1 MHHDNVSQSVLNPLS
16 LADPVHGALL
26 ESRKRWRDLVSLSA
40 DFCFETDVQGRLIFV
55 APDPVLGWPVSALL
69 GRSAEQL
76 LVQTSGLSHFN
87 PFQPLSPYR
96 RRRAW
101 LRQRDGSHV
110 CFSFAATPMLDAE
123 GRVVGTRGM
132 AEDVTDQERDES
144 LLASTLRR
152 SKALDHILWGM
163 RQEVLAP
170 RMMQVALDSL
180 VTAIGLDG
188 AAVMDL
194 PLGGTQPRVLHQ
206 TAGNPL
212 PVIPTARLLLE
223 RASAEPRSATTED
236 GHIVLMCPC
245 RHGQGETTGLFT
257 WRAPRGRAMD
267 KDDLA
272 LCSSAS
278 AMIRIILQHEHVQ
291 QELALQARTDPL
303 TSLLNR
309 RAFLHEVGKRID
321 RLERDGLP
329 GTLLFIDLDHFK
341 VVNDC
346 HGHEAGDA
354 ALCRVASLLRATV
367 RPADLIARFGGDE
380 FAVWLDGADELAA
393 AERAESLRVDGP
405 FALAHPDDRLQV
417 KMTLSIGI
425 ATRWPG
431 RDEDIELLIQRA
443 DQAMYKVKRAGRG
456 HWRLHRPEDE

>member
-1 MHHDNVSQSVLNPLS
+1 MNPLS

-26 ESRKRWRDLVSLSA
+26 ESRQRWRDLVLASA
-40 DFCFETDVQGRLIFV
+40 DLCFETDREGRLVFV
-55 APDPVLGWPVSALL
+55 SPDPVLGWPAAALL
-69 GRSAEQL
+69 GRQADEL
-76 LVQTSGLSHFN
+76 LLQADEMQ
-87 PFQPLSPYR
+87 PFSPFRPMAAFR

-101 LRQRDGSHV
+101 LRRRDGSHA
-110 CFSFAATPMLDAE
+110 CFAFAATPLLDA
-123 GRVVGTRGM
+123 GGQPCGARGM
-132 AEDVTDQERDES
+132 AEDVTDQERDEA
-144 LLASTLRR
+144 LLAATLRR
-152 SKALDHILWGM
+152 SEALDHILWGM

-180 VTAIGLDG
+180 VTAIGLEG

-194 PLGGTQPRVLHQ
+194 PAGGTHPRVLHQ
-206 TAGNPL
+206 TAASPL
-212 PVIPTARLLLE
+212 PVMAAAYELLACAGTE
-223 RASAEPRSATTED
+223 AASAAGAEGRS
-236 GHIVLMCPC
+236 VLMCPC
-245 RHGQGETTGLFT
+245 RRGHGEITGLFV
-257 WRAPRGRAMD
+257 WRQPGGRAMD

-272 LCSSAS
+272 LCGSAS
-278 AMIRIILQHEHVQ
+278 AMIRMILEHEHVQ

-309 RAFLHEVGKRID
+309 RAFLHEVAKRID

-329 GTLLFIDLDHFK
+329 ATLLFIDVDHFK
-341 VVNDC
+341 VINDC
-346 HGHEAGDA
+346 HGHEVGDE
-354 ALCRVASLLRATV
+354 ALCRVARLLRATV

-393 AERAESLRVDGP
+393 AERAETLRREAP
-405 FALAHPDDRLQV
+405 FALSHDDDRMPL
-417 KMTLSIGI
+417 KMTLSTGI

-431 RDEDIELLIQRA
+431 RDEDIEVLIQRA

>member
-1 MHHDNVSQSVLNPLS
+1 MDHDQVSTSGLNALS
-16 LADPVHGALL
+16 LADPVHQALL

-40 DFCFETDVQGRLIFV
+40 DLCFETDPEGTLIFV
-55 APDPVLGWPVSALL
+55 APDPALGWPVSALL
-69 GRSAEQL
+69 GRRAEHL
-76 LVQTSGLSHFN
+76 LVPSAAPSHFN
-87 PFQPLSPYR
+87 PFQPAVPFR

-101 LRQRDGSHV
+101 LRRRDGSHA
-110 CFSFAATPMLDAE
+110 CFAFAATPMLDSE
-123 GRVVGTRGM
+123 GRLVGTRGM
-132 AEDVTDQERDES
+132 AEDVTDQEEAEA
-144 LLASTLRR
+144 LLAATLRR

-180 VTAIGLDG
+180 VTAIGLEG

-194 PLGGTQPRVLHQ
+194 PQGGSQPRILHQ
-206 TAGNPL
+206 TANSPL
-212 PVIPTARLLLE
+212 PVVPTAGQLLE
-223 RASAEPRSATTED
+223 RAGAEPRSATTEE
-236 GHIVLMCPC
+236 GRIVLMCPC
-245 RHGQGETTGLFT
+245 RRSRGETTGLFT
-257 WRAPRGRAMD
+257 WRAPQGRAMD

-272 LCSSAS
+272 LCASAS
-278 AMIRIILQHEHVQ
+278 AMIRIILEHDHVQ

-354 ALCRVASLLRATV
+354 ALCRVARLLRATV

-393 AERAESLRVDGP
+393 AERAEALRVDGP
-405 FALAHPDDRLQV
+405 FALSHHDDRLQV

-431 RDEDIELLIQRA
+431 RNEDIELLIQRA

>member
-1 MHHDNVSQSVLNPLS
+1 MHHDHVSHAVLNPLS

-40 DFCFETDVQGRLIFV
+40 DLCFETDSQGRLVFV
-55 APDPVLGWPVSALL
+55 APDPALGWPVSALL
-69 GRSAEQL
+69 GRNAEQL
-76 LVQTSGLSHFN
+76 LVQTSGLLHFN
-87 PFQPLSPYR
+87 PFRPPSPYR

-101 LRQRDGSHV
+101 LRLRDGSHA
-110 CFSFAATPMLDAE
+110 CFAFAATPLLDSE
-123 GRVVGTRGM
+123 GTIIGVRGM
-132 AEDVTDQERDES
+132 AEDVTEQERDEA
-144 LLASTLRR
+144 LLAATLRR
-152 SKALDHILWGM
+152 SKALDHILWSM

-170 RMMQVALDSL
+170 RMMQLALDSL
-180 VTAIGLDG
+180 VTAIGLEG

-194 PLGGTQPRVLHQ
+194 PLGGTQPRILHQ
-206 TAGNPL
+206 TASSPL
-212 PVIPTARLLLE
+212 AVVPAARQLLE
-223 RASAEPRSATTED
+223 RAGVEPRSATTAE
-236 GHIVLMCPC
+236 GHAVLMCPC
-245 RHGQGETTGLFT
+245 RHSHGETTGLFT
-257 WRAPRGRAMD
+257 WRPAHGRAMD

-272 LCSSAS
+272 LCVSAS

-321 RLERDGLP
+321 RLEVDGLP

-367 RPADLIARFGGDE
+367 RPTDLIARFGGDE

-405 FALAHPDDRLQV
+405 LALAHSNDRLQV

-456 HWRLHRPEDE
+456 HWRLHRVEDE

>member
-1 MHHDNVSQSVLNPLS
+1 M
-16 LADPVHGALL
+16 ADPVHGALL

-40 DFCFETDVQGRLIFV
+40 DLCFETDAQGRLTFV

-69 GRSAEQL
+69 GRPAEQL
-76 LVQTSGLSHFN
+76 LLDSGALALFN
-87 PFQPLSPYR
+87 PFRPTAPFR

-101 LRQRDGSHV
+101 VRRRDGSHA
-110 CFSFAATPMLDAE
+110 CLAFAAAPLLDSE
-123 GRVVGTRGM
+123 GHPIGTRGM
-132 AEDVTDQERDES
+132 GEDVTDQERDEA
-144 LLASTLRR
+144 LLAATLRR

-194 PLGGTQPRVLHQ
+194 PQGGTQPRILHQ
-206 TAGNPL
+206 TSGSPL
-212 PVIPTARLLLE
+212 PVVPTAAQLLE
-223 RASAEPRSATTED
+223 RGGSEPRSLTSDA
-236 GHIVLMCPC
+236 GHTVLMCPC
-245 RHGQGETTGLFT
+245 RRARGETTGLIT
-257 WRAPRGRAMD
+257 WRAPGSRPMD

-272 LCSSAS
+272 LCASAS
-278 AMIRIILQHEHVQ
+278 AMIRMILEHENVQ

-309 RAFLHEVGKRID
+309 RAFLHEVSKRID

-346 HGHEAGDA
+346 HGHDAGDA

-367 RPADLIARFGGDE
+367 RPTDLIARFGGDE
-380 FAVWLDGADELAA
+380 FAVWLDGADELAS
-393 AERAESLRVDGP
+393 AERAETLRVDAP
-405 FALAHPDDRLQV
+405 FALAHHDDRLQV

-431 RDEDIELLIQRA
+431 RNEDIELLIQRA

>member
-1 MHHDNVSQSVLNPLS
+1 MNLLS
-16 LADPVHGALL
+16 LTDPVHGALL
-26 ESRKRWRDLVSLSA
+26 ESRKRWRDLVSLAA
-40 DFCFETDVQGRLIFV
+40 DLCFETDPQGLLVFA

-69 GRSAEQL
+69 GRPAAQL
-76 LVQTSGLSHFN
+76 LVSSAGAHSFN
-87 PFQPLSPYR
+87 PFQPTVPYR

-110 CFSFAATPMLDAE
+110 CYVFAAAPLLDGE
-123 GRVVGTRGM
+123 GRIIGARGM
-132 AEDVTDQERDES
+132 AEDVTEQERDEAM
-144 LLASTLRR
+144 LAATLRR
-152 SKALDHILWGM
+152 SKALDHILLGM

-180 VTAIGLDG
+180 VTALGLEA

-194 PLGGTQPRVLHQ
+194 PQGGSQPRILHQ
-206 TAGNPL
+206 TANSPL
-212 PVIPTARLLLE
+212 PVVPVARHLLE
-223 RASAEPRSATTED
+223 RAGSEPRSAVTQD
-236 GHIVLMCPC
+236 GRAVLMCPC
-245 RHGQGETTGLFT
+245 RRRNGETTGLFT
-257 WRAPRGRAMD
+257 WRPPQGRAMD

-278 AMIRIILQHEHVQ
+278 AMIRMILEHEHVQ

-309 RAFLHEVGKRID
+309 RAFLHEVSKRID
-321 RLERDGLP
+321 RLECDGLP

-367 RPADLIARFGGDE
+367 RPTDLIARFGGDE

-393 AERAESLRVDGP
+393 AERAETLRVDAP
-405 FALAHPDDRLQV
+405 FALAHNDDRLQV

-431 RDEDIELLIQRA
+431 RNEDIELLIQRA
-443 DQAMYKVKRAGRG
+443 DQAMYRVKRAGRG